1 MDVVVIGAGAAGLVS
16 ALRAAELGAH
26 TTLVTRGAFGGMAA
40 TDGPVPV
47 RVLAHAARLM
57 REARQLEQYGIRV
70 GEPTLDFGSLLAR
83 VSHVVEEVQSHALL
97 RTNLERAGVTIKE
110 HAGTAA
116 FVDAHTIEP
125 ERGERLS
132 ADAIII
138 CTGGKSRRL
147 PIPGFEHTATHSDAW
162 ALTAVPPS
170 MIVIGAGATGAQLA
184 SVFSALGSQV
194 QLFERGRRI
203 LPTEDEDVSRAVADA
218 FSSAGIAVHEGFD
231 SLDRV
236 EHDNGTYRLVYSK
249 DGQPEQAEASLIV
262 VATGWAADTEGL
274 HLPVAGVDT
283 NARGYIAVDE
293 YLRTSA
299 AHVFAAGDVT
309 GRLMLVPQALHDG
322 YVAATNAV
330 RGPTLALSPQV
341 SPIGSFTDPEYAQV
355 GLTEAQASATS
366 DVLTV
371 KAPYSAMPRPIID
384 GRTIG
389 FAKLIVDRHA
399 HTILGCHIVG
409 ERAVEIAQVA
419 SVAMAAAMKVEDFAR
434 IPLSFPTYTN
444 VLGRAALMAA
454 RRLDTAGMWEAPD
467 FALVEAASFDH

>member
-1 MDVVVIGAGAAGLVS
+1 MDVLVIGAGPAGVVA

-57 REARQLEQYGIRV
+57 REARQLDQYGIRI
-70 GEPTLDFGSLLAR
+70 GEPRLDFDALLAR
-83 VSHVVEEVQSHALL
+83 VGQVVEEVQSHALL
-97 RTNLERAGVTIKE
+97 RTNLERAGVIIE
-110 HAGTAA
+110 EYAGTAG
-116 FVDAHTIEP
+116 FVDAHTIES
-125 ERGERLS
+125 ERGVRVS
-132 ADAIII
+132 ADAVVI
-138 CTGGKSRRL
+138 CAGGKSRRL
-147 PIPGFEHTATHSDAW
+147 PIPGSEHTATHSDAW

-170 MIVIGAGATGAQLA
+170 MLIVGAGATGAQLA
-184 SVFSALGSQV
+184 SVFNALGSRV
-194 QLFERGRRI
+194 QLFERGPRI

-218 FSSAGIAVHEGFD
+218 FRAASIAVHEGFD
-231 SLDRV
+231 SIDRV

-249 DGQPEQAEASLIV
+249 DGQPEVAEASLIV
-262 VATGWAADTEGL
+262 VATGWAADTDGL
-274 HLPVAGVDT
+274 HLPVAGVST
-283 NARGYIAVDE
+283 NARGYIAVDD
-293 YLRTSA
+293 YLLTSA
-299 AHVFAAGDVT
+299 PHIFAAGDVT
-309 GRLMLVPQALHDG
+309 GRLMLVPQALHDA
-322 YVAATNAV
+322 YFAATNAV

-341 SPIGSFTDPEYAQV
+341 SPVGSFTDPEYAQV
-355 GLTEAQASATS
+355 GLTEAQASALS
-366 DVLTV
+366 DVLVV

-389 FAKLIVDRHA
+389 FAKLIVDRRA

-419 SVAMAAAMKVEDFAR
+419 SVAMAGGTKVEDFAR

-454 RRLDTAGMWEAPD
+454 RRLDAAGIWDAPELELLD
-467 FALVEAASFDH
+467 TLSPEG